1 MRMRVSSS
9 KNSSGTSCSMGAG
22 GPSPIQTNTRPLTV
36 RVGYAL
42 ASVPAFPHT
51 PEFGPSESTMT
62 FLPDSSYTQPWYGH
76 ATVPW

>member
-1 MRMRVSSS
+1 M
-9 KNSSGTSCSMGAG
+9 
-22 GPSPIQTNTRPLTV
+22 

-42 ASVPAFPHT
+42 ASVPALPHT
-51 PEFGPSESTMT
+51 PEFGPSERTIT